1 MTRRLPVPAA
11 RPTGGRKSA
20 APAPAGAPPA
30 AARRVA
36 QAPVQRPAPRS
47 PAAPGAPDKPL
58 YVRIAAELTDSIA
71 NGTYPIGAQ
80 LPTEL
85 ELCDRFGISRHTAR
99 EALRMLTTAGLVRR
113 RQRAGTVVIAVPSE
127 ARFVHEARSLS
138 DLQQYAR
145 TTHLRFAYI
154 GRISL
159 DKARAERFGV
169 KAGDEWIYATGLR
182 LDATGDRPICVTRLF
197 LNPALT
203 GIEDTLRSSHEAVY
217 ALIEREHGIAIAT
230 VAQEFQ
236 GVVLDV
242 HDAGN
247 LGMPV
252 GTPALQVTR
261 SYFDERGRLIEHAES
276 IHPSDRFTY
285 RMVLRR

>member
-1 MTRRLPVPAA
+1 MTRRPSAPAARSAGPRKPVTPVPAA
-11 RPTGGRKSA
+11 VSKR
-20 APAPAGAPPA
+20 A
-30 AARRVA
+30 AATRPRR
-36 QAPVQRPAPRS
+36 APSAPS
-47 PAAPGAPDKPL
+47 PAKPL
-58 YVRIAAELTDSIA
+58 YARIAGELTDAIA

-85 ELCDRFGISRHTAR
+85 ELCERFDISRHTAR
-99 EALRMLTTAGLVRR
+99 EALRMLTSAGLVRR

-159 DKARAERFGV
+159 DKARAERFGA
-169 KAGDEWIYATGLR
+169 KAGDEWIYATGPR

-197 LNPALT
+197 LNPILT
-203 GIEDTLRSSHEAVY
+203 GIEDKLRRSHEAVY
-217 ALIEREHGIAIAT
+217 ALIEREYGITIAT

-242 HDAGN
+242 YDAGN
-247 LGMPV
+247 LGMPA

-285 RMVLRR
+285 RMLLRK